1 MVSLLMI
8 SFILHLITLAAIFQ
22 LLKKVQQMENMSNS
36 DELTA
41 ALERSLEEIKA
52 ENDRLQTLMTN
63 QKVYSREQVKQDDQD
78 NTIDEPA
85 DEKVPTNETQ
95 PVEKEDVD
103 YLIGDA
109 PGYKVEASLESR
121 VMQLYAKGLTIEEIA
136 KTLDCGK
143 TEAELIT
150 RLYNK

>member
-36 DELTA
+36 NELTA

-63 QKVYSREQVKQDDQD
+63 QKQVKKDDQD

-103 YLIGDA
+103 HLIGDA